1 MLLASQVLLWASED
15 SDNKHLVNAAS
26 AWEIATK
33 GKLNKFRN
41 PGLWEVPH
49 RDPPDYML
57 AAQAKAGNLL
67 LASMDS
73 AFAQFEGVV
82 VLG

>member
-1 MLLASQVLLWASED
+1 
-15 SDNKHLVNAAS
+15 
-26 AWEIATK
+26 
-33 GKLNKFRN
+33 
-41 PGLWEVPH
+41 
-49 RDPPDYML
+49 ML